1 MNNTRQL
8 VRCSMLFLS
17 LLTVLLVAVQPSGA
31 QDDTK
36 FTGTVVSSSRST
48 VTLRTSDGRYQLFT
62 FAEGVRKPQTIPIG
76 SQVQIISVATD
87 ESSVRSA
94 TEVIVLPPPSS
105 SAGTSQAQP
114 SAVPPE
120 VRGIER
126 DIQRAARRYQLGVR
140 AGVALDPELI
150 LIGAHAQIGPFFS
163 PNVFF
168 RPNVEFAYGEV
179 TALFAINPEVIYRL
193 PVNSRYGRWSSYVGI
208 GPGFNF
214 TNQHFERANGGP
226 GGSRI
231 DFGDFSSDTALN
243 ILGGMRYRS
252 GLFTEI
258 KASVYATPSP
268 TFRLIVGYNF

>member
-1 MNNTRQL
+1 MNDTRQL

-17 LLTVLLVAVQPSGA
+17 LLTVLLVAVQPAGA

-36 FTGTVVSSSRST
+36 FTGTVVSLSRST

-62 FAEGVRKPQTIPIG
+62 FAEGMRKPQTIPIG

-87 ESSVRSA
+87 DSSVRSA
-94 TEVIVLPPPSS
+94 TEIIVLPPPSS

-214 TNQHFERANGGP
+214 THQDFERATGGP

>member
-1 MNNTRQL
+1 
-8 VRCSMLFLS
+8 MLFLS
-17 LLTVLLVAVQPSGA
+17 LLTVLLVAVQPAGA

-76 SQVQIISVATD
+76 SQVQITSVATE

-94 TEVIVLPPPSS
+94 TEVIVLPPASS

-214 TNQHFERANGGP
+214 THQNFERATGGP

-243 ILGGMRYRS
+243 ILGGIRYRS

>member
-1 MNNTRQL
+1 MNDTRQL

-17 LLTVLLVAVQPSGA
+17 LLTVLLVAVQPAGA

-87 ESSVRSA
+87 DSSVRSA

-214 TNQHFERANGGP
+214 THQNFERATGGP

-231 DFGDFSSDTALN
+231 DFGDFTSDTALN

>member
-1 MNNTRQL
+1 MNDTWQL
-8 VRCSMLFLS
+8 ARCSMLFLS
-17 LLTVLLVAVQPSGA
+17 LLTVLLVPVQSAGA

-87 ESSVRSA
+87 DSSVRSA
-94 TEVIVLPPPSS
+94 SEVIVLPPPSS

-163 PNVFF
+163 PSVFF

-214 TNQHFERANGGP
+214 THQNFERATGGP

>member
-1 MNNTRQL
+1 MNDIRQL
-8 VRCSMLFLS
+8 VRCSMLFLG
-17 LLTVLLVAVQPSGA
+17 LLIVLFVATQPAGA

-36 FTGTVVSSSRST
+36 FTGTVVSSTRST
-48 VTLRTSDGRYQLFT
+48 VAVRSSDGRYQLFT
-62 FAEGVRKPQTIPIG
+62 FAPGVRKPQTIPIG
-76 SQVQIISVATD
+76 SQVQITSIAIE

-94 TEVIVLPPPSS
+94 TEVTVLPPASG
-105 SAGTSQAQP
+105 SAGTSQTQTP
-114 SAVPPE
+114 VVPPE
-120 VRGIER
+120 VRGVER
-126 DIQRAARRYQLGVR
+126 DIERAARRYQLGVR

-150 LIGAHAQIGPFFS
+150 LIGVHAQIGPFFNS
-163 PNVFF
+163 NVFF

-193 PVNSRYGRWSSYVGI
+193 PVTSRYGRWSSYVGI

-214 TNQHFERANGGP
+214 THQNFERATGGP

-231 DFGDFSSDTALN
+231 DFGNFSSDTTLN
-243 ILGGMRYRS
+243 ILGGIRYRS

-258 KASVYATPSP
+258 KTSVYAAPSP

>member
-1 MNNTRQL
+1 MNDTRQL

-17 LLTVLLVAVQPSGA
+17 LLTVLLVAVLPAGA

-62 FAEGVRKPQTIPIG
+62 FAEGVQKPQTIPIG

-87 ESSVRSA
+87 DSSVRSA

-214 TNQHFERANGGP
+214 THQNFERATGGP

>member
-1 MNNTRQL
+1 MNDTRQL

-17 LLTVLLVAVQPSGA
+17 LLTVLLVAVQPAGA

-87 ESSVRSA
+87 DSSVRSA

-214 TNQHFERANGGP
+214 THQNFERATGGP

-243 ILGGMRYRS
+243 ILGGMRYRG

>member
-1 MNNTRQL
+1 MNDTRQL
-8 VRCSMLFLS
+8 ARCSMLFLS
-17 LLTVLLVAVQPSGA
+17 LLTVLLVAVQPAGA

-87 ESSVRSA
+87 DSSVRSA

-214 TNQHFERANGGP
+214 THQNFERATGGP

>member
-1 MNNTRQL
+1 MNDTRQL
-8 VRCSMLFLS
+8 ARCSMLFLS
-17 LLTVLLVAVQPSGA
+17 LLTVLLVAVQPAGA

-87 ESSVRSA
+87 DSSVRSA

-105 SAGTSQAQP
+105 SAGPSQAQP

-214 TNQHFERANGGP
+214 THQNFERATGGP

>member
-1 MNNTRQL
+1 MNDIRQL

-17 LLTVLLVAVQPSGA
+17 LLTVLLVAVQPAGA

-36 FTGTVVSSSRST
+36 FTGTVVSLSRST
-48 VTLRTSDGRYQLFT
+48 VTVRSSDGRYQLFT

-87 ESSVRSA
+87 DSSVRSA

-214 TNQHFERANGGP
+214 THQNFERATGGP

-243 ILGGMRYRS
+243 ILGGIRYRS